1 MAKCTVCNSRKGKR
15 KCKAT
20 ETFIC
25 TPCCGEFREQEKCD
39 GCSFF
44 RPASAS
50 RNYRSVPYYSTQEM
64 ADSLELE
71 NISGAIETAL
81 CQVWAADG
89 ENVNDRT
96 AVRLVELMLDKYH
109 FNDGEPRI
117 DDPVVAAGQQL
128 FSRTI
133 REELSR
139 VPAEKLVKVLTAVYR
154 SIQRRTIGG
163 NSYLKFVSQFTGIGY
178 DKRSQY

>member
-1 MAKCTVCNSRKGKR
+1 MAKCTVCHSRKGKR

-25 TPCCGEFREQEKCD
+25 SLCCGESRGPGKCE

-44 RPASAS
+44 RSASAS

-64 ADSLELE
+64 ADSFEME
-71 NISGAIETAL
+71 GISNVIETAL
-81 CQVWAADG
+81 CRVWSADG

-96 AVRLVELMLDKYH
+96 VARLVELLLDKYH
-109 FNDGEPRI
+109 FNDKEQPI
-117 DDPVVAAGQQL
+117 DDPVLAPGYQL

-133 REELSR
+133 KSELSH
-139 VPAEKLVKVLTAVYR
+139 VPAEELVKVLAAVYR

-163 NSYLKFVSQFTGIGY
+163 SSYLEFVSRFTGVGN
-178 DKRSQY
+178 DNRSQC